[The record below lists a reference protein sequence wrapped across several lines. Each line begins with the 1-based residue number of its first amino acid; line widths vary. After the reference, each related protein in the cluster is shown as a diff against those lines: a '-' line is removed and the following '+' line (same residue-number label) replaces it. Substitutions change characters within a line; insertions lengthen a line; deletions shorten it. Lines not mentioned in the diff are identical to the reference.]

1 MEAEYLNRY
10 PRSLSGGQQQ
20 RIAIA
25 RAFAADPDL
34 LFCDE
39 ITSALDASIQSQVLD
54 QLMTMQKRSNVA
66 IIMITHDLSVIWKMA
81 PYVIVL
87 KNGEVVEAGETARVF
102 AHPQSAYTASLIAAA
117 TLAHNFANA
126 GSDVSIL

>member
-1 MEAEYLNRY
+1 
-10 PRSLSGGQQQ
+10 
-20 RIAIA
+20 
-25 RAFAADPDL
+25 
-34 LFCDE
+34 
-39 ITSALDASIQSQVLD
+39 
-54 QLMTMQKRSNVA
+54 MTMQKRSNVA